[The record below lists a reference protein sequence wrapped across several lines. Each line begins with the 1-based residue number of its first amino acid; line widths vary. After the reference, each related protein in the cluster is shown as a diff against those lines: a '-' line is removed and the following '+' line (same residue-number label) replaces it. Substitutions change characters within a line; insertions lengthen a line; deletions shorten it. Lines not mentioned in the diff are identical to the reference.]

1 MSAVGTP
8 TRTRTRT
15 GAKARRPAV
24 TRSSTRRIA
33 PTTAGLMAL
42 CALILIGVV
51 TVQIAVIRQNMDR
64 SNLEN
69 TIASVRAQ
77 NNLVHARI
85 ARASSVDRI
94 GAWARSQGMVLVSSN
109 LVEPLSSKPAHHG

>member
-1 MSAVGTP
+1 VSANAQPQAV
-8 TRTRTRT
+8 RR
-15 GAKARRPAV
+15 RRPAA
-24 TRSSTRRIA
+24 TRATTRRIA

-64 SNLEN
+64 SQLE
-69 TIASVRAQ
+69 TKIGDVRSQ

-85 ARASSVDRI
+85 AKAESIGRI
-94 GAWARSQGMVLVSSN
+94 GTWATGRGMVLVPSN
-109 LVEPLSSKPAHHG
+109 IVEPLSSAKHG